1 MRAKYLNW
9 NPSRNRNWNWNRN
22 RNRLG
27 YVLAS
32 LLLVAAGGQVAAAQ
46 VEIGPELSRLSTAHG
61 FAVSGIEVLEDER
74 GRSEDVDLYR
84 RLRVLLERFDHIL
97 VHGASGE
104 VARVI
109 IMGRTNTAPP
119 PKLQI
124 DPEPGSEATAGQIEL
139 ETIRQGAQHSVRV
152 TLEGAAGRRVDRTL
166 LIDTGA
172 DAVVLPA
179 SMIAPLGIDQAA
191 LAEREVQ
198 TANGRT
204 QALMGTLE
212 AVWLDG
218 ERLPGVAVAF
228 IEADKLGTSGLL
240 GMSVLGRYQ
249 MTIDDD
255 NSRLTLTPNR
265 GSGTAT
271 SGEAQAPDQ

>member
-1 MRAKYLNW
+1 MGPMNAQSW
-9 NPSRNRNWNWNRN
+9 NP
-22 RNRLG
+22 
-27 YVLAS
+27 VCVACAS
-32 LLLVAAGGQVAAAQ
+32 LLLFWLSVPLLAAQ
-46 VEIGPELSRLSTAHG
+46 VEIAPELNRLSAAHG
-61 FAVSGIEVLEDER
+61 FSVTGIEVIEDER
-74 GRSEDVDLYR
+74 GRSEEVDLFR

-109 IMGRTNTAPP
+109 IMGRTNRAPP
-119 PKLQI
+119 PKMQL
-124 DPEPGSEATAGQIEL
+124 DPEPSADAVAGQIEL
-139 ETIRQGAQHSVRV
+139 ETIREGAQHSVRV
-152 TLEGAAGRRVDRTL
+152 TLEGAGGRRVDRTL

-179 SMIAPLGIDQAA
+179 SMIAPLGLDQST
-191 LAEREVQ
+191 LSEREVQ

-228 IEADKLGTSGLL
+228 IEVDKLGVSGLL

-249 MTIDDD
+249 MTINDE
-255 NSRLTLTPNR
+255 NNRLTLRPNR
-265 GSGTAT
+265 ASAGASSSKTQSQT
-271 SGEAQAPDQ
+271 SSP